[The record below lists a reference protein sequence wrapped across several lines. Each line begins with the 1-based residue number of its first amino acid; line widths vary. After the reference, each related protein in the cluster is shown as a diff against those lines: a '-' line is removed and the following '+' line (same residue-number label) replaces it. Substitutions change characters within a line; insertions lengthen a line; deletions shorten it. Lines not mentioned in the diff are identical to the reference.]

1 MINKEFSWEL
11 FIHEHIVV
19 VCRLLT
25 EAKDFLDK
33 CIEKRIIESNTK
45 EIFLKEFDYN
55 TCYFMTNGVLN
66 HEKIDYKLIN
76 WNDVITQK
84 NTSVLSNDYKL
95 KMRNKNNDIYTFICY
110 VGIDNSG
117 KHKVMLYDDLGGI
130 WIAPID
136 ELMVVV

>member
-33 CIEKRIIESNTK
+33 CIEKKIINTVTK
-45 EIFLKEFDYN
+45 ETFLEEFDCN
-55 TCYFMTNGVLN
+55 TCYFMINGVLDYQ
-66 HEKIDYKLIN
+66 KIDNEFII
-76 WNDVITQK
+76 WNDIMTQK
-84 NTSVLSNDYKL
+84 NAGVLSNDYKL
-95 KMRNKNNDIYTFICY
+95 KIKNKNNDIYTFVCY

-117 KHKVMLYDDLGGI
+117 KHKVMLYDDLGSI

-136 ELMVVV
+136 DLMVVV